1 MDEKKRLNVKV
12 PEAISNFESAARK
25 FELKEKIYKVILRG
39 KGLEF
44 ETYRDYTPDDDA
56 VFIDWK
62 ASKRSNKLLVKQY
75 IEERDLDIIFVVDVS
90 ENMVLGSGD
99 KLKCEY
105 ATELIAALSHLMITS
120 NDRVGFVLYNDKIEF
135 IPPKGG
141 LPHFHRFVDKL
152 SDPKTYGGV
161 SKIENALKFILESL
175 DKNVKMVIFVSD
187 FSNVNE
193 SISESLFLVSHR
205 FESMAIM
212 VKDLLDKE
220 LPDVNNEIVIEDPIS
235 KEQLIINPK
244 KIGELYR
251 KKVQEKEN
259 MINDIFEKSNIDII
273 ELITR
278 NSFVFPLAVFLK
290 ERVKKKGFFS
300 PLMRQE

>member
-1 MDEKKRLNVKV
+1 MDEKKRLNVKI
-12 PEAISNFESAARK
+12 PEAIANFEFAARK

-62 ASKRSNKLLVKQY
+62 ASKRANKLLVKRY

-90 ENMVLGSGD
+90 ENMLLGSGG

-105 ATELIAALSHLMITS
+105 ATELIAALSHLMVTS
-120 NDRVGFVLYNDKIEF
+120 NDRVGFVLYSDKIKF

-141 LPHFHRFVDKL
+141 LPNFHRSVDIL
-152 SDPKTYGGV
+152 SDPKTYGGT
-161 SKIENALKFILESL
+161 SRIENALKFIIESL
-175 DKNVKMVIFVSD
+175 DKNVAMVIFVSD
-187 FSNVNE
+187 FSNLDE
-193 SISESLFLVSHR
+193 SVSESMFLVSHR

-212 VKDLLDKE
+212 IKDLLDKE
-220 LPDVNNEIVIEDPIS
+220 LPDINNEIVIEDPIS

-244 KIGELYR
+244 KIGRIYEKR
-251 KKVQEKEN
+251 VQDKEE
-259 MINDIFEKSNIDII
+259 MINDIFEKSNIDVM
-273 ELITR
+273 EFVTR
-278 NSFVFPLAVFLK
+278 NPFVFPLAMFLK
-290 ERVKKKGFFS
+290 ERVKKRGFFS
-300 PLMRQE
+300 PRLRQE